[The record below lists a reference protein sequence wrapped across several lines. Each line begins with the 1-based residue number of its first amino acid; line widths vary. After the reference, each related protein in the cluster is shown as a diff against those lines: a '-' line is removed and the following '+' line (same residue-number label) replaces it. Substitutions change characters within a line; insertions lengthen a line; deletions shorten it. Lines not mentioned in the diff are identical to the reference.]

1 MKDHEMSK
9 RSRRKNR
16 KPASPQNATAAPEQG
31 PRLVALN
38 AAYDLADQNAEIN
51 EQFGRATHAS
61 GRMSLNPMD
70 RAVMIDRSRHEIY
83 EANPWLKGSS
93 RATTVSVIGRGP
105 EIEVPAENGITDDE
119 ANLIEKEFNKW
130 LKRRKTGRKFRAMAN
145 AKQSDGAGMA
155 LAFSN
160 PKAGEDEV
168 SLDFAPFDVD
178 HIRPP
183 IYPAPVD
190 TREHCLS
197 GKEIDAAGEAV
208 FYWITPEHPAENPT
222 TQPTKIPARYVLDV
236 WDWQRPS
243 QSLGAPEYA
252 TTIKNGPLARTYRR
266 ATLDSA
272 ALASKHAGVM
282 ETNVDRFET
291 GEMAL
296 APMAAFVQVATPYGT
311 MNALPYG
318 WRLNQLR
325 SENPHTKHSEFIRD
339 LASEHGRGVN
349 QPNFIALGDGADQNF
364 SSMAGLRQEWEL
376 EVDAQRQDWETEAL
390 DKLFA
395 LWLQEM
401 VALGKLD
408 RKFRSIDAVGHSWRW
423 RKRRHQ
429 DTDKEYNGRKTA
441 VVAGLRSRRNW
452 QTDDGLDPEQDDEQA
467 AAGFGVSKDEYRK
480 ALFIQ
485 TFGDAARQV
494 LGIPTQTDVQ
504 LQAAKANVRQRKGAG
519 DAKE

>member
-1 MKDHEMSK
+1 MSK
-9 RSRRKNR
+9 RSRRRRNKSTT
-16 KPASPQNATAAPEQG
+16 PATKAAPEQG
-31 PRLVALN
+31 PRLVSLN
-38 AAYDLADQNAEIN
+38 AAYDLADQNPEIN
-51 EQFGRATHAS
+51 EQFGRAKHAS
-61 GRMSLNPMD
+61 GRMSLNPAD
-70 RAVMIDRSRHEIY
+70 RGVMIDRSRYEIF

-105 EIEVPAENGITDDE
+105 EIEVPEAEGITE
-119 ANLIEKEFNKW
+119 AEAKLVESEFNKW
-130 LKRRKTGRKFRAMAN
+130 LRKRKTGRKFRAMAN

-155 LAFSN
+155 IAFSN

-183 IYPAPVD
+183 IYPAPMD

-197 GKEIDAAGEAV
+197 GKEIDASGEAV
-208 FYWITPEHPAENPT
+208 WYWITPEHPAENPT
-222 TQPTKIPARYVLDV
+222 TQPRKVSARYVLDV

-252 TTIKNGPLARTYRR
+252 TTIRNGPIARSYRR
-266 ATLDSA
+266 ATIDSA

-296 APMAAFVQVATPYGT
+296 SPMAAWVQVGTPYGT
-311 MNALPYG
+311 MSALPYG
-318 WRLNQLR
+318 WKLNQLK

-339 LASEHGRGVN
+339 LAAEHGRGVN

-390 DKLFA
+390 DKLLA
-395 LWLQEM
+395 LWLEEM
-401 VALGKLD
+401 VALGKLPT
-408 RKFRSIDAVGHSWRW
+408 KFRNVEAVGHTWRW

-441 VVAGLRSRRNW
+441 VVSGLRSRRNW
-452 QTDDGLDPEQDDEQA
+452 QTDDGLDPEQEDEQA
-467 AAGFGVSKDEYRK
+467 AAGFGITKQEYRRI
-480 ALFIQ
+480 LLISN
-485 TFGDAARQV
+485 FGDAARNV
-494 LGIPTQTDVQ
+494 LGIATQTDVQ
-504 LQAAKANVRQRKGAG
+504 LAAAKANAG
-519 DAKE
+519 KAAKDETK